1 MSWWL
6 FGVSRRMLKVRE
18 RKLSTPG
25 REAVGIGE
33 FEPSWTVDRVALSG
47 HPPIRCGRMPAW
59 LMWLC
64 AAAVLGVVEMT
75 TLTFAAGLMAAAAV
89 VAAVVAGVGGGLVV
103 QALTFAAA
111 SFAALAVAYPFASR
125 RRVANSPHRSGVE
138 ALLDRPA
145 VVVKQVDALAGEVRI
160 GGEVWSAR
168 AYDET
173 LVIPAGTRVAVFEIQ
188 GATALV
194 YPKELP

>member
-1 MSWWL
+1 M
-6 FGVSRRMLKVRE
+6 
-18 RKLSTPG
+18 
-25 REAVGIGE
+25 
-33 FEPSWTVDRVALSG
+33 PSWL
-47 HPPIRCGRMPAW
+47 IW
-59 LMWLC
+59 LLI
-64 AAAVLGVVEMT
+64 AAALGVVEMT

-89 VAAVVAGVGGGLVV
+89 MVAVVAGVGGGLLA

-111 SFAALAVAYPFASR
+111 SFGALAVVYPFARR
-125 RRVANSPHRSGVE
+125 RRVTNGTEFSGVG
-138 ALLDRPA
+138 ALAVRPA
-145 VVVKQVDALAGEVRI
+145 VVLKEVDALSGEVRI

-173 LVIPAGTRVAVFEIQ
+173 LVIPVGTRVAVFEIE

>member
-1 MSWWL
+1 
-6 FGVSRRMLKVRE
+6 
-18 RKLSTPG
+18 
-25 REAVGIGE
+25 
-33 FEPSWTVDRVALSG
+33 
-47 HPPIRCGRMPAW
+47 MPAW

-64 AAAVLGVVEMT
+64 VAAVLGVVEMT
-75 TLTFAAGLMAAAAV
+75 TLTFAAALMAVAAV
-89 VAAVVAGVGGGLVV
+89 MAAVVAGVGGGLVA
-103 QALTFAAA
+103 QALTFAAT
-111 SFAALAVAYPFASR
+111 SFAALAVVYPMASR

-138 ALLDRPA
+138 ALAGRPA
-145 VVVKQVDALAGEVRI
+145 VVVKQVDALSGEVRI